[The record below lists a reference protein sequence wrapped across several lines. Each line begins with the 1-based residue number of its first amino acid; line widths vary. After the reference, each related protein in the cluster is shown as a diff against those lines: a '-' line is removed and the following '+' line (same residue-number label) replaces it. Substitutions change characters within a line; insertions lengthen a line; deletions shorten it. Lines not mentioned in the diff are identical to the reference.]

1 MTERETTAASR
12 PAAGTFPAD
21 AASGPTT
28 FAAFAV
34 SRHRLQFDGAG
45 VTTLVTGMGCPLKC
59 RYCLNPIC
67 ADPDYRPRRFT
78 AEELYETVKIDSLYF
93 EATGG
98 GVTFGGGEPLLQ
110 AAFIRDFILYARERG
125 ERWRFAVETSLA
137 VPEENLSLL
146 TEPEIL
152 IDEFIVDVKDMDA
165 EVYRRYTEREPERMR
180 KNLARLAA
188 LCPERITARV
198 PLIPGYNT
206 EAGCD
211 CSERELRGMGIASI
225 DRFRYILPKKKKA

>member
-1 MTERETTAASR
+1 MTERETVAAAKSVSAR
-12 PAAGTFPAD
+12 
-21 AASGPTT
+21 T

-34 SRHRLQFDGAG
+34 SRHRLAYDGAG

-67 ADPDYRPRRFT
+67 ADPDYRPRRFSVE
-78 AEELYETVKIDSLYF
+78 ALYETVKIDSLYF

-110 AAFIRDFILYARERG
+110 AEFIRDFILYARERG
-125 ERWRFAVETSLA
+125 ARWRFAVETSLA
-137 VPEENLSLL
+137 VPEENLALL
-146 TEPEIL
+146 TAPEIL
-152 IDEFIVDVKDMDA
+152 IDEFIVDVKDMNP
-165 EVYRRYTEREPERMR
+165 EIYRRYTEREQGRMR
-180 KNLARLAA
+180 ENLARLAA

-206 EAGCD
+206 NAD
-211 CSERELRGMGIASI
+211 CERSEKELREMGVASI
-225 DRFRYILPKKKKA
+225 DRFRYVLREKKKPSDD